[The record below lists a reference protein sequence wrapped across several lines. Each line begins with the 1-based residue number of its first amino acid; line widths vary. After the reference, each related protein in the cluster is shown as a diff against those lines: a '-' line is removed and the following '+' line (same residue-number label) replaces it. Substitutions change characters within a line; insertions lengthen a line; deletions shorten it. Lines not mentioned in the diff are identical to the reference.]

1 MPQVP
6 AYAHL
11 STTEDINYLCNA
23 NSDINFNCKFVRD
36 KKVIVLRNCN
46 TAGDLVDLKI
56 SAKYLQSF

>member
-23 NSDINFNCKFVRD
+23 NSDVNFNCKFVWD

-46 TAGDLVDLKI
+46 TAGDLVDFKI
-56 SAKYLQSF
+56 SA